1 MSEMSKKQKKLK
13 KIKKNHIVG
22 PILFLLGY
30 TGVVTAF
37 IITIVSLILI
47 YMIDGYVDKDVVILS
62 KIGMEYDALLEE
74 GNSTAFQAVQRIQND
89 FDDVMEH
96 VIVKDKKGNTVV
108 AMGPDTCNWETE
120 IEVDLGAD
128 YLVYEDTQEPFNFK
142 SNDIQWDFLSSREQ
156 FLETAKEVVFWLP
169 VTVQNGNQTI
179 YVKFREKITFKSI
192 LEVYFVVAVMS
203 LFEILPI
210 LFLLRNIIG
219 SFINQRRMMKLLYF
233 DSATGGKNWMFVKL
247 NGNKYLHKNQ
257 KYNYAVIDFE
267 FMKYR
272 SYCTCHGIE
281 EGEELLEKMNS
292 YLDIFCSKKELTVH
306 HSKANFLLLLL
317 GDTKAVIEDKIR
329 LIWKDL
335 ENLGGSHHIEF
346 HAGIL
351 YMDDAKRA
359 ALKAEKKRTSLE
371 ELFQCAG
378 AARASVAEK
387 QGNVFAYYSEQM
399 LENQLWEHKVED
411 EMEGSLQREEFV
423 VYLQPKY
430 DPVKNELIAAEALV
444 RWNHPKEG
452 FIPPGRF
459 IPLFE
464 KTGFIRKLD
473 DYMISHVAKL
483 QARWMAEEKQ
493 IVPISVNVSRAHFAD
508 PNLAEHIR
516 ALVDCYQVPH
526 NYIEIELTESAF
538 FDDKSLIFRTVTKL
552 QEYGFEVSMDD
563 FGSGYS
569 SLNSLKDLPL
579 DILKLDAEFFRGEDS
594 TKRGEIVISE
604 AIRLAKSLN
613 MKIVAEGV
621 EKKEQV
627 DFLAQ
632 SGCDMIQGYYF
643 AKPMPVG
650 DFEARAFVQNA

>member
-1 MSEMSKKQKKLK
+1 MSEGSKKQKKLN
-13 KIKKNHIVG
+13 KIKRNHIVG

-30 TGVVTAF
+30 SGVVVA
-37 IITIVSLILI
+37 IIIAVMHLILI
-47 YMIDGYVDKDVVILS
+47 YIVDGYVDKDTEIIS
-62 KIGMEYDALLEE
+62 KIGMQYDTLLGEGEY
-74 GNSTAFQAVQRIQND
+74 TAHEVAQKIQAD

-96 VIVKDKKGNTVV
+96 LVVKDNKGKTVI
-108 AMGPDTCNWETE
+108 AMGPDTCNQE
-120 IEVDLGAD
+120 IEITVDLGAD
-128 YLVYEDTQEPFNFK
+128 YLVYEDMDEPFDFK
-142 SNDIQWDFLSSREQ
+142 TSDIQGEFLSSREQ
-156 FLETAKEVVFWLP
+156 LQETVKEVVFWLP
-169 VTVQNGNQTI
+169 VTVQNGEQTI
-179 YVKFREKITFKSI
+179 IVKFREKISFRSV
-192 LEVYFVVAVMS
+192 LGMYFVIAVMS
-203 LFEILPI
+203 LFATLPI
-210 LFLLRNIIG
+210 LFLLRSIIG
-219 SFINQRRMMKLLYF
+219 SFINQRRMTKLLYF
-233 DSATGGKNWMFVKL
+233 DSVTGGKNWMFVKL
-247 NGNKYLHKNQ
+247 NGNKYLRKNQ
-257 KYNYAVIDFE
+257 KRNYAVIDFE

-281 EGEELLEKMNS
+281 EGEELLEKINS
-292 YLDIFCSKKELTVH
+292 YLDQVCCKKELIVH

-317 GDTKAVIEDKIR
+317 GDFKEIIEDKIR

-335 ENLGGSHHIEF
+335 ESIGGSHHIEF

-351 YMDDAKRA
+351 YMDAAKRV
-359 ALKAEKKRTSLE
+359 ALKAEKKRMSME
-371 ELFQCAG
+371 ELFQCAST
-378 AARASVAEK
+378 ARASVADK

-411 EMEGSLQREEFV
+411 EMEGALQREEFV

-430 DPVKNELIAAEALV
+430 NPVENKLIAAEALV

-464 KTGFIRKLD
+464 KTGFIKKLD
-473 DYMISHVAKL
+473 DYMISHVAQL
-483 QARWMAEEKQ
+483 QAQWIAEGKQ
-493 IVPISVNVSRAHFAD
+493 VVPISVNVSRAHFAD
-508 PNLAEHIR
+508 PNLAEHIMS
-516 ALVDCYQVPH
+516 LVDRYQVPH